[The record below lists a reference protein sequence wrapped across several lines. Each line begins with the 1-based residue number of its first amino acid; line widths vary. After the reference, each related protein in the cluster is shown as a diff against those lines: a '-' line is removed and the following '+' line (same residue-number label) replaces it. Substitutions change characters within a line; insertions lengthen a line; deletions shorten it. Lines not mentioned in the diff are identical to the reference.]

1 MRWLL
6 RWCGLGVVGLE
17 ACRGFGAGREEVKCR
32 VRHLRLVLHLAC
44 CTLMSTLETPFTCH
58 ALVAVFAH
66 WARESDRT
74 SVPVSHSRRR
84 AGSETAFLCLKE
96 GHRPRRPSGITGVR
110 SRCDHCPQL
119 TCKQWNA
126 MTTEVKEG

>member
-44 CTLMSTLETPFTCH
+44 CSLMSTMEP
-58 ALVAVFAH
+58 
-66 WARESDRT
+66 
-74 SVPVSHSRRR
+74 PSHVMP
-84 AGSETAFLCLKE
+84 L
-96 GHRPRRPSGITGVR
+96 
-110 SRCDHCPQL
+110 SRCSRTGLASLTEQACLSRTPVDALAQRQL
-119 TCKQWNA
+119 FCA
-126 MTTEVKEG
+126 